1 MILNKNFKFIS
12 KAQTLKKLKKTGKN
26 QFIIP
31 KFIFFS
37 KKDYTDKKKILFKKI
52 KSYFKNDI
60 ILRSSANDE
69 DKSNSSSAGK
79 YDSFKIKNVSEKNL
93 ELFINKILNKFK
105 SHKDEIL
112 VQEYITNPDFSGVVF
127 TADID
132 TDAPYYIINYDS
144 SGKSD
149 LITSGKKNTTE
160 KTVFIYKNHTNLP
173 NKFFKLIKTIKFL
186 EKITHNERLDI
197 EFIIKGGEI
206 YILQVRPLKKT
217 KKLDK
222 KKFYNALINIKKK
235 ISKFTNDKN
244 NLYGNQTA
252 FSNMSDWNPAEMIGA
267 KAKKLSISLYQELIT
282 DSIWAKQRSDYFYL
296 NVHPNKLMIDLAG
309 CPYINLKTDF
319 NSFLPKNLNA
329 ITANKLIN
337 YFIETIKKNPNLHDK
352 IEFNLIPTCYSLIR
366 NQKIKE
372 KISVKEYKKYVE
384 ELRSLSNKIFNL
396 KDGPFIKDIK
406 LINKLENT
414 ILKKETK
421 TSDYVN
427 NIYFLI
433 NECKDFG
440 TKPFAGVARTAFIA
454 TSLLN
459 DLKNLNLINNDE
471 LIYFYSSI
479 KSVTKNLNKDLKLL
493 NQKISHKKTFLIKYG
508 HLRPSTYSISS
519 KNYKEGFKEYFKPSK
534 FVKENIDNERKKY
547 FFKNTLKIN
556 KILKKNK
563 LNFNFQSLI
572 KISEEAIYMRE
583 FSKYLFTKYI
593 DLIFY
598 NLISLSKTMGINRDD
613 LNHISIRTILDSY
626 NNLSIERLENI
637 LKDEIK
643 KSKKMFSITKAIK
656 LPEVIKDED
665 DVFLFEQITKSGNF
679 ITEKSIT
686 KTKYFLKNLN
696 EKNIFKNCNGK
707 IIFIENAD
715 PGYDFLFNF
724 NILGLVTK
732 YGGANSHMAI
742 RCSELNIPAVI
753 GVGEKK
759 FDELQKYQIIEINC
773 LTKNIKGL

>member
-1 MILNKNFKFIS
+1 MSLNKNFKFIS
-12 KAQTLKKLKKTGKN
+12 KAQTLNKLKKTNKS

-31 KFIFFS
+31 KFVFFS
-37 KKDYTDKKKILFKKI
+37 KKDYTNKKKIIFKKI
-52 KSYFKNDI
+52 KSYFKSDI

-69 DKSNSSSAGK
+69 DKSNSSNAGK

-93 ELFINKILNKFK
+93 ELVINKILNKFK
-105 SHKDEIL
+105 NHKDEIL

-149 LITSGKKNTTE
+149 LITSGQKNTTE
-160 KTVFIYKNHTNLP
+160 KTVFIFKNHTNLP
-173 NKFFKLIKTIKFL
+173 KKFSKLIKTIKYL
-186 EKITHNERLDI
+186 EKITLNERLDI
-197 EFIIKGGEI
+197 EFIIKGKKI

-235 ISKFTNDKN
+235 ISKFKTDKN

-267 KAKKLSISLYQELIT
+267 RAKKLSISLYQELIT

-296 NVHPNKLMIDLAG
+296 NVHPNKLMMDLAG

-319 NSFLPKNLNA
+319 NSFLPKNLNPS
-329 ITANKLIN
+329 TANKLIN
-337 YFIETIKKNPNLHDK
+337 YFIETVKKNPNLHDK
-352 IEFNLIPTCYSLIR
+352 IEFNLIPSCYSLKK
-366 NQKIKE
+366 NHTIKE
-372 KISVKEYKKYVE
+372 KITSIEYKKYVE
-384 ELRSLSNKIFNL
+384 ELRSLSNKIFDL
-396 KDGPFIKDIK
+396 KNGPFIKDIK

-421 TSDYVN
+421 TSSYVN

-440 TKPFAGVARTAFIA
+440 TKPFAGIARTAFIA

-459 DLKNLNLINNDE
+459 DLKNLKLINNNE
-471 LIYFYSSI
+471 LINFYSSI
-479 KSVTKNLNKDLKLL
+479 KSVTKNLSKDLKLL
-493 NQKISHKKTFLIKYG
+493 NQKISYKKTFLFKYG

-519 KNYKEGFKEYFKPSK
+519 KNYREGFKEYFKSSK
-534 FVKENIDNERKKY
+534 LVKENIDNKRKKY
-547 FFKNTLKIN
+547 FFKNKLKIN
-556 KILKKNK
+556 EILKKNK
-563 LNFNFQSLI
+563 LNFNFQGLLN
-572 KISEEAIYMRE
+572 ISEEAIYMRE

-593 DLIFY
+593 DLIFE
-598 NLISLSKTMGINRDD
+598 NLINLSKKMNIDRND
-613 LNHISIRTILDSY
+613 LDYISIKTILDSY

-637 LKDEIK
+637 LKEEIK

-656 LPEVIKDED
+656 LPEVIKNED

-686 KTKYFLKNLN
+686 TKKYFLKNLN
-696 EKNIFKNCNGK
+696 EKNIFKICNGK

-759 FDELQKYQIIEINC
+759 FEELQEYQIIEINC